1 MLVLAWCVL
10 AVISPLFVGRWPAGL
25 FLNRWRMP
33 WLIWLVLVAQAL
45 VIGLD
50 MPHTLAAVLHVGTYV
65 GAVAFLW
72 LNRHFPG
79 VYFVGAGA
87 LSNGIVIA
95 LNGGTLPASA
105 AAVARAGLTD
115 HGEFANSAVLANP
128 VLLWFGD
135 VFAWPAP
142 WPLANTF
149 SVGDV
154 LIVIGVFVAAWSGA
168 QRFGAE
174 PEAAPEAAPGAEQE
188 SG

>member
-1 MLVLAWCVL
+1 MLVLAWCLVAL
-10 AVISPLFVGRWPAGL
+10 ISPFFVGRWPAGL

-33 WLIWLVLVAQAL
+33 WLIWLVVVAQGL
-45 VIGLD
+45 VIGLK
-50 MPHTLAAVLHVGTYV
+50 MPHGLAATLHVATYV
-65 GAVAFLW
+65 AAVAFLW

-87 LSNGIVIA
+87 LSNGVVIA

-115 HGEFANSAVLANP
+115 HGDFANSAVLENP
-128 VLLWFGD
+128 VLLWLGD

-142 WPLANTF
+142 LPLANTF

-154 LIVIGVFVAAWSGA
+154 LIVVGAFVAAWSGA
-168 QRFGAE
+168 RRFGEADPE
-174 PEAAPEAAPGAEQE
+174 LVPGATPEATP
-188 SG
+188 